1 MKELERIARELCIAD
16 GHDPNLWSLEHADKS
31 GAFGRIVLHGE
42 PQRQWEL
49 YQHLVSEGI
58 RSLVRGFESQN
69 MESSLERYALAV
81 LKGVE
86 IVADANTGGGQGPQR
101 AYYGVLPRP

>member
-16 GHDPNLWSLEHADKS
+16 GHDPNLWSLERADKS
-31 GAFGRIVLHGE
+31 GAFGRTVLQGE
-42 PQRQWEL
+42 PTRQWEL

-58 RSLVRGFESQN
+58 RSLIRGFESQG

-86 IVADANTGGGQGPQR
+86 IIADPGSGGGQGPQR
-101 AYYGVLPRP
+101 AYYGMLTKP